1 MAKKTDQTASFMVRF
16 TQQFFEED
24 GKSNVQWRGKISHVQ
39 GNEEINF
46 TEFKDALT
54 FMQSKLQ
61 LLTEA
66 VAAGKPES
74 EREGIIYKSFD
85 VWKKVAQ
92 TGPKMILDTLK
103 DPKKQVSQIQ
113 EQISVLGD
121 EISTRVGIDDWRT
134 ASKNDY
140 KSLINSIETLRAEM
154 KSLHTKVDKIAKK
167 K

>member
-1 MAKKTDQTASFMVRF
+1 
-16 TQQFFEED
+16 
-24 GKSNVQWRGKISHVQ
+24 
-39 GNEEINF
+39 
-46 TEFKDALT
+46 
-54 FMQSKLQ
+54 
-61 LLTEA
+61 
-66 VAAGKPES
+66 
-74 EREGIIYKSFD
+74 
-85 VWKKVAQ
+85 
-92 TGPKMILDTLK
+92 MILDTLK

-121 EISTRVGIDDWRT
+121 EISTRGGIDDWRT